1 MTTLIAANAAAA
13 TSAAF
18 TMSGEGK
25 IIARLTGNETV
36 NLLEEYP
43 DGTYLPVVNDNGIIV
58 QLTAAQPSRVFVGY
72 GNYKVVK
79 TATATAIAVGLE
91 S

>member
-18 TMSGEGK
+18 AMSGEGK
-25 IIARLTGNETV
+25 IIAKLTGNEEV
-36 NLLEEYP
+36 RLLEEYP
-43 DGTYLPVVNDNGIIV
+43 DGTYLPTVEGGRMFL
-58 QLTAAQPSRVFVGY
+58 LTKEQPSRVFAGY
-72 GNYKVVK
+72 GNYKVSK
-79 TATATAIAVGLE
+79 TATAEAIAVGLE